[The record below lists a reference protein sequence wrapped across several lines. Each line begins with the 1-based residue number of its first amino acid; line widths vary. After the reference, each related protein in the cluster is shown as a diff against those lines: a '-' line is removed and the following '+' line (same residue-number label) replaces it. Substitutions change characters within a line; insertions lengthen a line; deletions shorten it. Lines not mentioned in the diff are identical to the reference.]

1 MRHWK
6 DKNFDKYFG
15 DDEYDNDYDP
25 EEDYERYLD
34 EVERKEEARKGN

>member
-25 EEDYERYLD
+25 EEDYENYL
-34 EVERKEEARKGN
+34 EEQELKEMKREGN